1 MGAQW
6 PWIGKMRV
14 KLGTIFRQID
24 EFMVQNP
31 KNRQEM
37 EERQRNN
44 TCKMLRLC

>member
-1 MGAQW
+1 MVAQR
-6 PWIGKMRV
+6 PRIGKMRV

-24 EFMVQNP
+24 EFMIQNP

-37 EERQRNN
+37 EACQRNN